1 MINCPLILND
11 NENSDVQ
18 FNNSML
24 AKKTSFKAIHAGIII
39 SIVDIRNLLLY
50 KRSLFIWQHTEV
62 CFASF
67 LSGGFTT
74 MAVINPQ
81 ERKLA
86 KRTSVEWGGKFAN
99 QAEWKKCEFIWAYL
113 FMKFTQN
120 NHPTRLFGT

>member
-1 MINCPLILND
+1 MTAGFIFKDQLVSMINFPLND
-11 NENSDVQ
+11 NENFQSNKSLLVR
-18 FNNSML
+18 
-24 AKKTSFKAIHAGIII
+24 KTLFKAIDTGLII

-67 LSGGFTT
+67 LSGGFTP

-86 KRTSVEWGGKFAN
+86 KCIFV
-99 QAEWKKCEFIWAYL
+99 
-113 FMKFTQN
+113 
-120 NHPTRLFGT
+120 H